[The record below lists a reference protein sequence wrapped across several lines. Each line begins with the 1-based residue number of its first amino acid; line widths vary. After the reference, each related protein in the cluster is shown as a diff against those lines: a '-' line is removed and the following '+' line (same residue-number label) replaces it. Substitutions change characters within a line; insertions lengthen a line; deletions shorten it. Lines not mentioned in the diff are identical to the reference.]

1 MDNNTCINCS
11 HEKVCKYKDE
21 LDKKIKELNV
31 FDGKEDPLFTL
42 LRISL
47 SCGFYKSEIIIMK
60 DLSRPKNYQIFV
72 RPTGTPKLSN

>member
-42 LRISL
+42 LRLSL
-47 SCGFYKSEIIIMK
+47 SCGFYKSENPMLKVKTAEFPINEMSWK
-60 DLSRPKNYQIFV
+60 
-72 RPTGTPKLSN
+72 G